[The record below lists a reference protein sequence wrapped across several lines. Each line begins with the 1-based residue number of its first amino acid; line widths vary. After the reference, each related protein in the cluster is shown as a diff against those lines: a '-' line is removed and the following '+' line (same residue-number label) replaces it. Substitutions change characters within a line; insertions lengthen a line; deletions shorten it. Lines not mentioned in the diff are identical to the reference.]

1 MSKKIMEEEP
11 PTPQIVRM
19 DQVFAVGG
27 TFEDPSEFTRKV
39 NRNLVILNQSDKNC
53 KVKDIKF
60 SAFSDPRY
68 SMAGPILLAF
78 IIAEVDV
85 DITPEPESRGRKRK
99 KKKKA
104 KKHN

>member
-1 MSKKIMEEEP
+1 MEEETP
-11 PTPQIVRM
+11 IPQIVRM

-27 TFEDPSEFTRKV
+27 TFDDPSEFTRKV
-39 NRNLVILNQSDKNC
+39 NKNLIILRQSDKNI

-68 SMAGPILLAF
+68 SNAGPILLAF

-85 DITPEPESRGRKRK
+85 NITPEPEDHGKKRK
-99 KKKKA
+99 KKKK
-104 KKHN
+104 KSK

>member
-1 MSKKIMEEEP
+1 MEDEP
-11 PTPQIVRM
+11 SIPQIVRM

-27 TFEDPSEFTRKV
+27 TYEDPSEFTRKV
-39 NRNLVILNQSDKNC
+39 NRNLMILRQSDKNC

-60 SAFSDPRY
+60 NAFSDPRY

-85 DITPEPESRGRKRK
+85 DITPEPEVHGKKRK
-99 KKKKA
+99 KKKK
-104 KKHN
+104 KSN

>member
-1 MSKKIMEEEP
+1 MEEETP
-11 PTPQIVRM
+11 PHQIIRM

-39 NRNLVILNQSDKNC
+39 NKNLLILRQSDKNC

-68 SMAGPILLAF
+68 SNAGPILLAF

-85 DITPEPESRGRKRK
+85 DITPEPEIHGRKRK
-99 KKKKA
+99 KKKK
-104 KKHN
+104 KRD

>member
-1 MSKKIMEEEP
+1 MEEE
-11 PTPQIVRM
+11 TPIPQVVRM

-27 TFEDPSEFTRKV
+27 TYNDPSEFTRKV
-39 NRNLVILNQSDKNC
+39 NKNLMILRQSDKNC
-53 KVKDIKF
+53 NVKDIKF

-85 DITPEPESRGRKRK
+85 DITPEPEKHGKKRK
-99 KKKKA
+99 KKKK
-104 KKHN
+104 KSN